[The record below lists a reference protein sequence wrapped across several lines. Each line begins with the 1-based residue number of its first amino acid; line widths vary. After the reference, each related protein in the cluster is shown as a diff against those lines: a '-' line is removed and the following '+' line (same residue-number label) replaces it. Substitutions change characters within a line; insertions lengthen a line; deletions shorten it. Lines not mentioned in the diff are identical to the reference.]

1 MKKTIIRLILAVSL
15 AFSSVAAVNV
25 SATAVKQENVIR
37 DNKKVRK
44 IKESKNSKALEKKVK
59 QENIKQDNKKVRKI
73 KESKNSKAL
82 EKNVHKNNGKE
93 IKESD
98 GDLQPSKILQYR
110 FENIKKLKQHIANLA
125 LYIGATNFVN
135 KNYDGILTIFPVPP
149 SGISG
154 NKLEN
159 VEGSLQG
166 SIFSMLDLFSK
177 FKDLLKDLE
186 GVSCKK
192 INLSEEKFNELKEE
206 YLGILEVM
214 YKEWVSFNEQYNANE
229 GTIKKVKKLFDK
241 GTNSSIKKARDL
253 YTKNY
258 IKMTKKVV
266 KDLCETYIKK
276 IKNEKLKKALERK
289 YKETVEFIKD
299 LYKTNAKNISKQ
311 TIAAAEAVIKT
322 SNGIEKEIE
331 NVKKIKFKDVKD
343 VVTKLKFGPF

>member
-1 MKKTIIRLILAVSL
+1 MKKTVIRLILAVSL

-25 SATAVKQENVIR
+25 SATAVKQENVKQG
-37 DNKKVRK
+37 NKKVGK
-44 IKESKNSKALEKKVK
+44 IKESKNSKALEEKVK
-59 QENIKQDNKKVRKI
+59 QENVKQGNKKVGKI

-82 EKNVHKNNGKE
+82 EEKVHKDNGKE
-93 IKESD
+93 IEESND
-98 GDLQPSKILQYR
+98 NLQSSKILQYR
-110 FENIKKLKQHIANLA
+110 FEDIKKLKQHIANLA

-149 SGISG
+149 SEISG

-159 VEGSLQG
+159 VKGSLQG
-166 SIFSMLDLFSK
+166 SIFCMLDLFYK

-214 YKEWVSFNEQYNANE
+214 YKEWVSLNKQYNANE

-253 YTKNY
+253 YAKTY
-258 IKMTKKVV
+258 IEMTKKIV
-266 KDLCETYIKK
+266 KDLCEKYIKK
-276 IKNEKLKKALERK
+276 IKNEKLK
-289 YKETVEFIKD
+289 
-299 LYKTNAKNISKQ
+299 
-311 TIAAAEAVIKT
+311 
-322 SNGIEKEIE
+322 
-331 NVKKIKFKDVKD
+331 
-343 VVTKLKFGPF
+343 